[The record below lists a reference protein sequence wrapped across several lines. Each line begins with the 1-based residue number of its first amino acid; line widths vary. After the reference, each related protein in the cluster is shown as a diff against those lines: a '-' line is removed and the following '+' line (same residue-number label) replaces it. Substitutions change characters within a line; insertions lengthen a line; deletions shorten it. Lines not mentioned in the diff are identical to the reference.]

1 MPSCRV
7 GRGALPNG
15 RRAASAACGATAKS
29 IQNADADMA
38 IDNAT
43 DDVREVTPP
52 EPTEDAVDAADA
64 DDDVDD
70 EFTM

>member
-7 GRGALPNG
+7 GRGAFPIG

-29 IQNADADMA
+29 MQNADADMA

-52 EPTEDAVDAADA
+52 DPTEDAVDDDA

>member
-1 MPSCRV
+1 
-7 GRGALPNG
+7 
-15 RRAASAACGATAKS
+15 
-29 IQNADADMA
+29 MA

-52 EPTEDAVDAADA
+52 DPTEDAVDADA
-64 DDDVDD
+64 DDADVDAD

>member
-7 GRGALPNG
+7 GRGALPIG

-29 IQNADADMA
+29 MQNADADMA

-43 DDVREVTPP
+43 DDVREATPP
-52 EPTEDAVDAADA
+52 DPTEDAVDDADADA
-64 DDDVDD
+64 DDAD
-70 EFTM
+70 EFTT

>member
-1 MPSCRV
+1 
-7 GRGALPNG
+7 
-15 RRAASAACGATAKS
+15 
-29 IQNADADMA
+29 MA

-52 EPTEDAVDAADA
+52 DPTEDAVDDAA
-64 DDDVDD
+64 DDDVDA